1 MTYRK
6 NDYFVGKEKES
17 GKWFFGGGGFKKKEP
32 KPDPLEEYIKSLRK
46 GSLGL
51 PKTPWQSKM
60 DLGKKASSA
69 NSLFVEAQSQDGDS
83 DSSKCTYLCFCWG
96 KSLRKLKE
104 MRIAM
109 QFANGNFNKTASYVM
124 VWLNM
129 NLQVAQFFFWS
140 K

>member
-1 MTYRK
+1 MKDSFQRLTQGTHRK

-17 GKWFFGGGGFKKKEP
+17 GKWFFGGGGFKKKDP

-83 DSSKCTYLCFCWG
+83 DSSKCTYVFAFL
-96 KSLRKLKE
+96 LRK
-104 MRIAM
+104 
-109 QFANGNFNKTASYVM
+109 NPYV
-124 VWLNM
+124 
-129 NLQVAQFFFWS
+129 LQLR
-140 K
+140 